1 MTRVL
6 KSDEKK
12 QKKKEE
18 DACRCSTL
26 WLSATSCGGHSTLH
40 SEAAEEAALVFDC
53 VVYRFNH

>member
-12 QKKKEE
+12 QKKREE

-26 WLSATSCGGHSTLH
+26 WLRTSSCGGHSTLH
-40 SEAAEEAALVFDC
+40 SGAEEAALGVFDC
-53 VVYRFNH
+53 VV